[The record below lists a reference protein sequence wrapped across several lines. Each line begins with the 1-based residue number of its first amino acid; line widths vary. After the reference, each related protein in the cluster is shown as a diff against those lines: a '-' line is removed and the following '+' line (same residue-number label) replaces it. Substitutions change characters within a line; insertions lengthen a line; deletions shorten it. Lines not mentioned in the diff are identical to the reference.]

1 MDVAEILRRSNQA
14 SLDSLVPLTKIQT
27 RTDMKRYAQN
37 GYSVGITAKEFSE
50 KYPLLPIENIY
61 FSDNLFDT
69 LYYGELD
76 FEIPIV
82 LNLQIYGD
90 KRLSIKESDE
100 EFQKRVLAT
109 VANIKTLDKNQLS
122 RYINGL
128 SDGLSMSVLAAYVKR
143 TKPSAALYDFFFSFY
158 KYKDYGFAHLDLEDF
173 EKVVAKKS
181 EKAKNKTAKKTKAL
195 PDVVTIYRGEGND
208 STPYQIAP

>member
-14 SLDSLVPLTKIQT
+14 SLDSLVPLIKIQT

-76 FEIPIV
+76 FEMPIV
-82 LNLQIYGD
+82 LNLQIYGN
-90 KRLSIKESDE
+90 KRLAVKESDE

-109 VANIKTLDKNQLS
+109 VANIKTLDKNKLS
-122 RYINGL
+122 CYINSL
-128 SDGLSMSVLAAYVKR
+128 SDGLSMSVLAAYV
-143 TKPSAALYDFFFSFY
+143 
-158 KYKDYGFAHLDLEDF
+158 
-173 EKVVAKKS
+173 
-181 EKAKNKTAKKTKAL
+181 N
-195 PDVVTIYRGEGND
+195 
-208 STPYQIAP
+208 

>member
-1 MDVAEILRRSNQA
+1 MDVAEVLRRSNQA

-27 RTDMKRYAQN
+27 RMDMKRYAQN

-50 KYPLLPIENIY
+50 KYPLLPVENIY

-82 LNLQIYGD
+82 LNLQIYGN
-90 KRLSIKESDE
+90 KRLSIRESDE

-109 VANIKTLDKNQLS
+109 VANIKTLNKNHLS
-122 RYINGL
+122 FYVNSL
-128 SDGLSMSVLAAYVKR
+128 SDGLSMSVLATYADVTFIPYSPFGSLQIFSADNIRPCRTLPLAHTQQQSRRR
-143 TKPSAALYDFFFSFY
+143 TKQ
-158 KYKDYGFAHLDLEDF
+158 
-173 EKVVAKKS
+173 
-181 EKAKNKTAKKTKAL
+181 L
-195 PDVVTIYRGEGND
+195 PQQAEWKR
-208 STPYQIAP
+208 IARNS

>member
-1 MDVAEILRRSNQA
+1 MNVAEILRRSNQA

-50 KYPLLPIENIY
+50 RYPLLPIENIY

-69 LYYGELD
+69 LYYGELG

-109 VANIKTLDKNQLS
+109 AANIKTLGKNQLS

-128 SDGLSMSVLAAYVKR
+128 SDGLSMSVLAAY
-143 TKPSAALYDFFFSFY
+143 TCTLYFT
-158 KYKDYGFAHLDLEDF
+158 
-173 EKVVAKKS
+173 S
-181 EKAKNKTAKKTKAL
+181 EK
-195 PDVVTIYRGEGND
+195 
-208 STPYQIAP
+208 STVKFTLHGCLRIIL